1 MPEQHSEVL
10 RMELKFWGVRGSIPT
25 PSPENLG
32 FGGNTTCLELR
43 LGNGGVVV
51 IDGGTGARKLGLDL
65 LGRSA
70 GASLNLDI
78 LMTHFHWDHI
88 QGIPFFAPLYS
99 PANHIRFHTSRAA
112 SDVKNILEG
121 QMTHPYFP
129 VAFDLLAAKRDFHSL
144 PESAPESLCEGK
156 LNVHSFPLNHPQG
169 ATGYRLESGG
179 AVIVHACDH
188 EHGDARLDRIIR
200 EHSEGADVLV
210 YDAQFTPEEYP
221 AKKGW
226 GHSTWLEGV
235 KVARDAGVK
244 QLVLAHHDPSH
255 TDEFMREVLETARQH
270 FDQVLIAREGS
281 SVVL

>member
-1 MPEQHSEVL
+1 MSSPL

-25 PSPENLG
+25 PAPENLG

-43 LGNGGVVV
+43 LGNGEIVV

-65 LGRSA
+65 LERS
-70 GASLNLDI
+70 GGKSLDLDI

-99 PANHIRFHTSRAA
+99 AANRITFRTTKPAE
-112 SDVKNILEG
+112 DVQNILEG
-121 QMTHPYFP
+121 QMTNPYFP
-129 VAFDLLAAKRDFHSL
+129 VKFDLLAAKRDFCPMAFAGRELLRGGVLAAH
-144 PESAPESLCEGK
+144 A
-156 LNVHSFPLNHPQG
+156 FPLNHPQG
-169 ATGYRLESGG
+169 ATGFRLESAG

-188 EHGDARLDRIIR
+188 EHGDEHLDKVIR
-200 EHSEGADVLV
+200 GYSEGADVLI
-210 YDAQFTPEEYP
+210 YDAQFTPQEYP

-255 TDEFMREVLETARQH
+255 TDEFMRGVLEEARRE
-270 FDQVLIAREGS
+270 FDNTIIAREGYS
-281 SVVL
+281 IVL